1 MEHKLRRTDRR
12 LACQGAVLEFYRD
25 SMILPD
31 GAEQT
36 WDYVH
41 HKKGGG
47 ACSVP
52 VLPGGQGFFRRLQ
65 NRHRCWKCE
74 EKFVQPT
81 LICSKI

>member
-36 WDYVH
+36 WD
-41 HKKGGG
+41 
-47 ACSVP
+47 
-52 VLPGGQGFFRRLQ
+52 
-65 NRHRCWKCE
+65 
-74 EKFVQPT
+74 
-81 LICSKI
+81 

>member
-52 VLPGGQGFFRRLQ
+52 VLPDGSILLIRQFRPGNLREFQLF
-65 NRHRCWKCE
+65 WGLMT
-74 EKFVQPT
+74 T
-81 LICSKI
+81 LII